1 VYDDGRG
8 VPSGWNKKEKKSG
21 FEIVFTTLHGS
32 GKHADSDSYAESV
45 GINGVGAAV
54 TQGTSSTLFLTS
66 AQSSA
71 LSHQNLQ
78 AYVVLEGWDPQYL
91 SGLNAR
97 YLCGDTTFN
106 GFVIQ
111 DTNGVNVLPSSI
123 TGFVNNQFWSPF
135 TYGLSS
141 DTLSWPTSIVLN
153 TEN

>member
-1 VYDDGRG
+1 MNYYAGSW
-8 VPSGWNKKEKKSG
+8 SGA
-21 FEIVFTTLHGS
+21 TTDL
-32 GKHADSDSYAESV
+32 
-45 GINGVGAAV
+45 